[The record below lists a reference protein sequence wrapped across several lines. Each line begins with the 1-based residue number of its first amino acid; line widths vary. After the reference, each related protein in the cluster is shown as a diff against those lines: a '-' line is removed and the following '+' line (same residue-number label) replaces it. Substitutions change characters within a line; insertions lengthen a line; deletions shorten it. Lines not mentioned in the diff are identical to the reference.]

1 MNFSLRLISLSTFA
15 LLLLAGACK
24 KDAAISD
31 SRWLCDGA
39 ETPEEKQALDFPNPE
54 ASGDPEG
61 YFELYH
67 ADGRFEMIDPIDGQ
81 SLLGEGVTATY
92 KLKEE
97 DGSTRV
103 AFLFKEEIEGEIV
116 QEEELYEILELSD
129 KRYHSRSVESEEGV
143 AGFESRCTRLGKADY
158 KQ

>member
-67 ADGRFEMIDPIDGQ
+67 ADGRFEMIDPIDGHFPGWRPQ
-81 SLLGEGVTATY
+81 SA
-92 KLKEE
+92 
-97 DGSTRV
+97 
-103 AFLFKEEIEGEIV
+103 
-116 QEEELYEILELSD
+116 
-129 KRYHSRSVESEEGV
+129 
-143 AGFESRCTRLGKADY
+143 
-158 KQ
+158 